1 MASPAPLL
9 RPPIPGAPRQQSG
22 AKVPRLGLSIP
33 ASPHQRPVNSAA
45 APPMADMQPLPMGRS
60 QAPKLSL
67 ATPMGSH
74 STPQENVQPRRRGP
88 PLVMPGSLGAS
99 SAANSSDDS
108 AHSRTN
114 SFGAST
120 GTNAAGSLSTNSS
133 ISQLNFQ
140 DLISGRNDP
149 GSAAASVSSAHSG
162 GEAMARD
169 GSMQGLEV
177 DFAKLELEKGHSL
190 DVQDL
195 DDLGWKAAKREG
207 KIIELG
213 SLGEGAGGAV
223 TRCKLEGGRT
233 VFALKVRMTVLTSQN
248 DCMLISRT
256 SRSSQ
261 QTQTRT

>member
-1 MASPAPLL
+1 M
-9 RPPIPGAPRQQSG
+9 
-22 AKVPRLGLSIP
+22 
-33 ASPHQRPVNSAA
+33 NSAA
-45 APPMADMQPLPMGRS
+45 APPMAEMQQQPIAQGRP
-60 QAPKLSL
+60 QAPKLNL
-67 ATPMGSH
+67 ATPMGSNQ
-74 STPQENVQPRRRGP
+74 TPQENAQQPSRRRGP

-140 DLISGRNDP
+140 DLISGRNEP
-149 GSAAASVSSAHSG
+149 GSAAPSVGSAHSG

-177 DFAKLELEKGHSL
+177 DLAKLELEKGHPL

-195 DDLGWKAAKREG
+195 DDQGWKAAKREG

-213 SLGEGAGGAV
+213 SLGEGA
-223 TRCKLEGGRT
+223 
-233 VFALKVRMTVLTSQN
+233 
-248 DCMLISRT
+248 
-256 SRSSQ
+256 
-261 QTQTRT
+261 